1 MGKALVWALRA
12 FQDQLDIA
20 SVPKE
25 MTIEPGKRDMD
36 RKGLSL
42 PSGKRYLVRPR
53 RLPSKRSE
61 RVSQR
66 RGYLSDLTKE
76 RERQKG
82 FLRIEPPSF
91 LSQFPQERTSRVPL
105 HIPGLS
111 SLPWG
116 RWRQGKKERE
126 LKGYILTCYY
136 LGEERHEQGFRL
148 SAFCLFVL
156 FPLGKERTMEHIL

>member
-12 FQDQLDIA
+12 FQDQLDIV

-25 MTIEPGKRDMD
+25 MTIELGKQDMD

-42 PSGKRYLVRPR
+42 PSGKCYLVRPR

-61 RVSQR
+61 RVSRR

-76 RERQKG
+76 RKRQKG

-105 HIPGLS
+105 YIPGLS

-116 RWRQGKKERE
+116 RWRQG
-126 LKGYILTCYY
+126 
-136 LGEERHEQGFRL
+136 
-148 SAFCLFVL
+148 
-156 FPLGKERTMEHIL
+156 